1 MGDILEAQTKITC
14 GALSNTSIAFLCK
27 LIEDESLKYRL
38 ATLLEVKEILPNFKI
53 SSENSTNI
61 YLHDFIIF
69 ALSLIQIQNE
79 FARFGIKHP
88 CLQILNL
95 FFA

>member
-1 MGDILEAQTKITC
+1 MMGDILEAQTKITC

-61 YLHDFIIF
+61 YFHAFIF
-69 ALSLIQIQNE
+69 VALSLISNSK
-79 FARFGIKHP
+79 RF
-88 CLQILNL
+88 CLIWNKAFL
-95 FFA
+95 FYKF